1 MPGLGT
7 IINTAAIV
15 AGGLLGL
22 LFKNL
27 LTKSMED
34 TLLKASSVCVLF
46 IGIGGA
52 MSQMLKI
59 TDGALITSGSMM
71 LIICFVLGGLV
82 GELLNIEGAF
92 ERFGAWLRKKTH
104 NESDSGFLSGFIHA
118 SLTVCIGAM
127 AIVGS
132 IQDGLL
138 GDASL
143 LCAKAALDAVIIL
156 VMTASMGKGCIFS
169 AIPVA
174 ILQGSVT
181 LLSRVIAPVM
191 TGNREFVF
199 SGLRHDLLCG
209 CEPHLGQND
218 QGREPAS
225 DARFCR
231 CLHVPFLNTKYPGDC
246 STSCNRRDIFL
257 IVCPLAGLDARDIV
271 RHGLVDKVVEPVA
284 VQQVRTR
291 APRDKRRPARIVVR
305 EIVLRHVNRHIGRHI
320 AQIFPL
326 ERVAVIF
333 RVPHQKDLPAVLRFD
348 GVNARGF

>member
-15 AGGLLGL
+15 VGGLLGL

-52 MSQMLKI
+52 MQHMLKI
-59 TDGALITSGSMM
+59 ADGTLETGGSMM
-71 LIICFVLGGLV
+71 LIICFVLGSIV
-82 GELLNIEGAF
+82 GELLDIEGAF

-104 NESDSGFLSGFIHA
+104 NESDTCFLSAFIHA

-138 GDASL
+138 GDSSL

-169 AIPVA
+169 AIPVG

-181 LLSRVIAPVM
+181 LLARLLQPVF
-191 TGNREFVF
+191 TDAALSNLSLVGSVLVF
-199 SGLRHDLLCG
+199 CVGL
-209 CEPHLGQND
+209 N
-218 QGREPAS
+218 
-225 DARFCR
+225 
-231 CLHVPFLNTKYPGDC
+231 
-246 STSCNRRDIFL
+246 
-257 IVCPLAGLDARDIV
+257 
-271 RHGLVDKVVEPVA
+271 LVWGK
-284 VQQVRTR
+284 
-291 APRDKRRPARIVVR
+291 KI
-305 EIVLRHVNRHIGRHI
+305 
-320 AQIFPL
+320 
-326 ERVAVIF
+326 RVANLLPSLLIAVIW
-333 RVPHQKDLPAVLRFD
+333 AVL
-348 GVNARGF
+348 

>member
-1 MPGLGT
+1 MMMRVNTQRGYVMPGLGT

-34 TLLKASSVCVLF
+34 TSSVCVLF

-52 MSQMLKI
+52 MSQMLKL
-59 TDGALITSGSMM
+59 TDGVLATSGSMM

-118 SLTVCIGAM
+118 SLTVCVGAM

-174 ILQGSVT
+174 ILQGGVT

-191 TGNREFVF
+191 TDAAIASLSFTGSVMIFCVGVNLIWGKTIKVANLLPTLVF
-199 SGLRHDLLCG
+199 
-209 CEPHLGQND
+209 
-218 QGREPAS
+218 
-225 DARFCR
+225 
-231 CLHVPFLNTKYPGDC
+231 
-246 STSCNRRDIFL
+246 
-257 IVCPLAGLDARDIV
+257 
-271 RHGLVDKVVEPVA
+271 
-284 VQQVRTR
+284 
-291 APRDKRRPARIVVR
+291 
-305 EIVLRHVNRHIGRHI
+305 
-320 AQIFPL
+320 
-326 ERVAVIF
+326 AVIYTF
-333 RVPHQKDLPAVLRFD
+333 LF
-348 GVNARGF
+348 